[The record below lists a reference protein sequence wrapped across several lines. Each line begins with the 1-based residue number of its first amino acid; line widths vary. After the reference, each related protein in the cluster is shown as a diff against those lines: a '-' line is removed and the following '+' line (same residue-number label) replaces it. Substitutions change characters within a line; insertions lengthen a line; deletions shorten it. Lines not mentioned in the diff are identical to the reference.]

1 MPIKWGLLM
10 NVNNIA
16 VQAGLI
22 TAEYNGFD
30 RTTLAPAEQQF
41 AELIINA
48 CIHECKQSVY
58 DAMEITLDYQSPTI
72 EFERGSKSGRKFG
85 AMDCALRLRERF
97 NIT

>member
-1 MPIKWGLLM
+1 MD
-10 NVNNIA
+10 VNDIA

-22 TAEYNGFD
+22 ASEHNGFD
-30 RTTLAPAEQQF
+30 RTTLTPAEQKF

-58 DAMEITLDYQSPTI
+58 DAMEIALDYQSPTI

-85 AMDCALRLRERF
+85 AMDCAHRLRKL
-97 NIT
+97 TTVV